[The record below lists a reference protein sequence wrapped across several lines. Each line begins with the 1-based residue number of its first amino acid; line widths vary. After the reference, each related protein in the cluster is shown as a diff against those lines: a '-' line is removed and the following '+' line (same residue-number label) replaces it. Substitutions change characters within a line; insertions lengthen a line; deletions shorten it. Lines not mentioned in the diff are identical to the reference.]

1 MGKTI
6 TTEEWIRKAISVH
19 GKKYNYSKV
28 KYINAKED
36 VCIICPKH
44 GEFMQRPDNHI
55 HGQGCPKCGRVEVV
69 SSQTMTTKEFI
80 ERAEAVHGKK
90 YDYSKVR
97 YYNNHTDVCIICPK
111 HGEFM
116 QQPQVHLKGGGCPKC
131 AGKNKTTEDFIAEA
145 IKCHGKKYDYS
156 KVEYKGSNEEVCI
169 ICPEHGEFWQRAIGH
184 LRGAGCPTCGQ
195 LKRAESYSKSHSNF
209 DKFVKQ
215 AIEKF
220 GDKFDYSKA
229 KDMYVNNNTPIEI
242 VCPIHGSFK
251 MSPRQHLQSALGCN
265 KCNAEKRS
273 LSQQRRGNSIFLER
287 AEAAHGKK
295 YDYSKV
301 KYIKQS
307 EKVCIICHEK
317 DKYGVE
323 HGEFMQTPYAHWSG
337 QGCPKCGGR
346 LVTNQEDFIRVSQ
359 AVHGDRYDYSKVKY
373 VDSKTKVC
381 IVCPEHGD
389 FWILPQK
396 HYERGQGCS
405 QCNRPVYVL
414 KENKLKYLKK
424 YDVLNMSIHE
434 LLELI
439 SINALPNE
447 YKKLAYSEA
456 SSEER
461 KDSIKELQK
470 LFDDSE
476 LSDEEMEHAIEH
488 SIEDE
493 EKKFEQEHSKS
504 NSDDFASYMV
514 SDTVVPKTVEE
525 DVLPNVGENLESELL
540 RYDQFSKQL
549 VSYGEK
555 NKFLSEVE
563 IQKIWNEV
571 LKEDDDNS
579 KEFIK
584 KLIKQ
589 RKTSSE
595 WLSNIIDEF
604 MKEYDRVLSIKADKD
619 YKFKF
624 APKLMQKLMIYKLI
638 ENDSYLNLCGTGA
651 GKTNAFLMASRAI
664 GAKYSVIICPN
675 GVKSSWR
682 KAIKA
687 IYPTIEVVDYE
698 YVKDLKTIKAA
709 NSAYIIIN
717 YDKFSNGAMCTKDK
731 MDKFIES
738 IRPQFLCFDELHNAK
753 AASDDASLRNENLRY
768 FRQKANEIYGE
779 GFKTLG
785 MTATPLINNLN
796 EVKSLLELVTGKEF
810 KEIGNRNT
818 IENIHLAY
826 KNLLL
831 YGFRFVPDYG
841 INVVNTEI
849 NIDGGHLK
857 DYLVN
862 LSNNDVNSIEGHLV
876 NEKMEAVKN
885 DLTQGTI
892 VYTSFIEKIVPKIEK
907 KLKEFGITYAR
918 YTGSETA
925 KERELILDAFA
936 AKKFKVLVASSPI
949 TTGVDGLQE
958 FCNKMILISLPWT
971 NAEYTQLV
979 GRINRQGSAF
989 DEVNII
995 FPRVNIEIGEGKVWS
1010 WDNGRMSIIN
1020 KKKTLSDAVV
1030 DGIFTNTANINKSKL
1045 VRDALEVLRTEDGTK
1060 DFETNRED
1068 ITANPKIDETS
1079 REYTESIEIE
1089 TRRRANIES
1098 TSTTHKRFTEN
1109 RGEWYT
1115 YHDSR
1120 DRLRAEW
1127 GEDPQDVIA
1136 AKINESGAHGII
1148 ADMGC
1153 GRNELKGKI
1162 TSYYDK
1168 WLSFDHV
1175 ANDETVIEA
1184 DTTNLSEY
1192 VADESLDVAVYC
1204 LSIWGRN
1211 KKDYFKEANRILKR
1225 GGVMYVAEPINK
1237 ANQSLFLADAIS
1249 IGFQLC
1255 EFTPERG
1262 RFTYFTYIKK

>member
-1 MGKTI
+1 MHLSSNGCSECAKNRKL
-6 TTEEWIRKAISVH
+6 TTKSFIKKAI
-19 GKKYNYSKV
+19 KV
-28 KYINAKED
+28 
-36 VCIICPKH
+36 
-44 GEFMQRPDNHI
+44 
-55 HGQGCPKCGRVEVV
+55 
-69 SSQTMTTKEFI
+69 
-80 ERAEAVHGKK
+80 
-90 YDYSKVR
+90 
-97 YYNNHTDVCIICPK
+97 
-111 HGEFM
+111 
-116 QQPQVHLKGGGCPKC
+116 
-131 AGKNKTTEDFIAEA
+131 
-145 IKCHGKKYDYS
+145 
-156 KVEYKGSNEEVCI
+156 
-169 ICPEHGEFWQRAIGH
+169 
-184 LRGAGCPTCGQ
+184 
-195 LKRAESYSKSHSNF
+195 
-209 DKFVKQ
+209 
-215 AIEKF
+215 
-220 GDKFDYSKA
+220 
-229 KDMYVNNNTPIEI
+229 
-242 VCPIHGSFK
+242 
-251 MSPRQHLQSALGCN
+251 
-265 KCNAEKRS
+265 
-273 LSQQRRGNSIFLER
+273 
-287 AEAAHGKK
+287 HGKK

-301 KYIKQS
+301 KYVNAKS
-307 EKVCIICHEK
+307 KVTIICPK
-317 DKYGVE
+317 
-323 HGEFMQTPYAHWSG
+323 HGEFEQDASSHL
-337 QGCPKCGGR
+337 QGHGCIKCWFEEMSKSR
-346 LVTNQEDFIRVSQ
+346 SFTTKDFIKK
-359 AVHGDRYDYSKVKY
+359 AIEVHGKKYDYSKVKY
-373 VDSKTKVC
+373 VNAQTNVC
-381 IVCPEHGD
+381 IICPIHGE
-389 FWILPQK
+389 FEQSPSK
-396 HYERGQGCS
+396 HLLGQGCP
-405 QCNRPVYVL
+405 QCNRPVYFL

-493 EKKFEQEHSKS
+493 EKKYEQEHSKS
-504 NSDDFASYMV
+504 NSDDFANYMV

-604 MKEYDRVLSIKADKD
+604 MKEYDRVQSIKADKD

-682 KAIKA
+682 KAIEA
-687 IYPTIEVVDYE
+687 IYPTVEIVDYE
-698 YVKDLKTIKAA
+698 SAHDLKTIKAA

-731 MDKFIES
+731 MDKFITS

-753 AASDDASLRNENLRY
+753 AASEDASLRNENLRY
-768 FRQKANEIYGE
+768 FRQKANEIYGD

-979 GRINRQGSAF
+979 GRINRQGSVF

-1045 VRDALEVLRTEDGTK
+1045 VRDAIEALRTEEGTK

-1192 VADESLDVAVYC
+1192 VADESLDVVVYC

-1211 KKDYFKEANRILKR
+1211 KKDYFKEANRMLKR

-1237 ANQSLFLADAIS
+1237 ANQTLFLADAIS
-1249 IGFQLC
+1249 MGFQLC

>member
-1 MGKTI
+1 MTTAEFIEKAKAVHGDNFDYSKAEFVDWKTKVYVICKQCGRGFPQNPYSHLKGMGCSSCAQNLKH
-6 TTEEWIRKAISVH
+6 TTEDFILAS
-19 GKKYNYSKV
+19 KKLYPSKI
-28 KYINAKED
+28 KYDRCKYVNAKTNVTLYCTEKDENGNEHGYYTVNPGNHLRGTYGCKKCQYESVKKKKTKTNEQFINESKAKFSDRFKYDKCDYKGVESD
-36 VCIICPKH
+36 VILYCTEKDEKGKEH
-44 GEFMQRPDNHI
+44 GYFHVKPDAHI
-55 HGQGCPKCGRVEVV
+55 YMKYGGCPKCHTH
-69 SSQTMTTKEFI
+69 QHTTKSWV
-80 ERAEAVHGKK
+80 ERAEIVHGNK
-90 YDYSKVR
+90 YDYSK
-97 YYNNHTDVCIICPK
+97 TDLDNRDEMGRVLIICK
-111 HGEFM
+111 RCGR
-116 QQPQVHLKGGGCPKC
+116 
-131 AGKNKTTEDFIAEA
+131 
-145 IKCHGKKYDYS
+145 
-156 KVEYKGSNEEVCI
+156 
-169 ICPEHGEFWQRAIGH
+169 EFWQDPA
-184 LRGAGCPTCGQ
+184 
-195 LKRAESYSKSHSNF
+195 N
-209 DKFVKQ
+209 
-215 AIEKF
+215 
-220 GDKFDYSKA
+220 
-229 KDMYVNNNTPIEI
+229 
-242 VCPIHGSFK
+242 
-251 MSPRQHLQSALGCN
+251 HLQGMGCQN
-265 KCNAEKRS
+265 CT
-273 LSQQRRGNSIFLER
+273 RGI
-287 AEAAHGKK
+287 
-295 YDYSKV
+295 
-301 KYIKQS
+301 
-307 EKVCIICHEK
+307 
-317 DKYGVE
+317 
-323 HGEFMQTPYAHWSG
+323 T
-337 QGCPKCGGR
+337 
-346 LVTNQEDFIRVSQ
+346 
-359 AVHGDRYDYSKVKY
+359 
-373 VDSKTKVC
+373 
-381 IVCPEHGD
+381 
-389 FWILPQK
+389 
-396 HYERGQGCS
+396 
-405 QCNRPVYVL
+405 

-456 SSEER
+456 SSDER

-470 LFDDSE
+470 LFDDFE
-476 LSDEEMEHAIEH
+476 LSNEEMEHAIEH

-604 MKEYDRVLSIKADKD
+604 MKEYDRVQSIKADKD

-682 KAIKA
+682 KAIEA
-687 IYPTIEVVDYE
+687 IYPTVEIVDYE
-698 YVKDLKTIKAA
+698 SAHDLKTIKAA

-731 MDKFIES
+731 MDKFITS

-753 AASDDASLRNENLRY
+753 AASEDASLRNENLRY
-768 FRQKANEIYGE
+768 FRQKANEIYGD

-796 EVKSLLELVTGKEF
+796 EVKSLLELITGKEF

-907 KLKEFGITYAR
+907 KLNEFGITYAR

-925 KERELILDAFA
+925 KERESILDDFA

-979 GRINRQGSAF
+979 GRINRQGSIF

-1045 VRDALEVLRTEDGTK
+1045 VRDAIEALRTEEGTK

-1079 REYTESIEIE
+1079 REYTESIVNE
-1089 TRRRANIES
+1089 THRRANIES

-1136 AKINESGAHGII
+1136 AKINESSAHGII

-1192 VADESLDVAVYC
+1192 VADKSLDVAVYC

-1211 KKDYFKEANRILKR
+1211 KGDYFKEASRILKR
-1225 GGVMYVAEPINK
+1225 GGTMYVAEPTDKLNVGYM
-1237 ANQSLFLADAIS
+1237 AGMADS
-1249 IGFQLC
+1249 FGL
-1255 EFTPERG
+1255 ELVELDNNRPK
-1262 RFTYFTYIKK
+1262 FTYLKFEKK